1 MPIREV
7 NEREFVSEVL
17 QSELP
22 VLVEFGAD
30 WCGPCKTVA
39 PELDA
44 LAQDLQGQ
52 ALVVKVDI
60 DRSPMI
66 ARELGIQSV
75 PTFAIF
81 HRGRPVGAKA
91 GALKKEQLRQML
103 EPLLPRAV
111 GAIKPE
117 EGAALLARRQIT
129 FVDTRD
135 AIVWKRVHLPGA
147 MNIPAAEVEHRLAE
161 LHMLPASPVLYC
173 RSGEFTKELA
183 AKLAGQGVPVSFL
196 EGGLLA
202 WEAANLP
209 IERPD

>member
-44 LAQDLQGQ
+44 LAQELHGQ
-52 ALVVKVDI
+52 ALIVKVDI

-81 HRGRPVGAKA
+81 HKGRPVGAKA
-91 GALKKEQLRQML
+91 GVQKKEQLRQML
-103 EPLLPRAV
+103 EPLLPRAA
-111 GAIKPE
+111 GAVKPE
-117 EGAALLARRQIT
+117 EAAALLARRRIT

-135 AIVWKRVHLPGA
+135 PVVWQRVHLPGA
-147 MNIPAAEVEHRLAE
+147 KNIPATEVEQRLAE

-173 RSGEFTKELA
+173 RSGDITKDLA
-183 AKLAGQGVPVSFL
+183 AKLAAQGVPVSFL

-202 WEAANLP
+202 WEAASLP
-209 IERPD
+209 VERPD